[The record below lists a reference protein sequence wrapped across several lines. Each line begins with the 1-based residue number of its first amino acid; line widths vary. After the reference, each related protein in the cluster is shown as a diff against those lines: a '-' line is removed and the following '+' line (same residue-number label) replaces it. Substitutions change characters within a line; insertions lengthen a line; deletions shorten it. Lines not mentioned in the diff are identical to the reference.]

1 MATEASSWRFVP
13 GKNDKRKGAQVD
25 LVISRADK
33 MIHLCEMKFS
43 ATPYSIK
50 KEYAERLIKR
60 KQLFMEEN
68 DISRGVVLT
77 FVTPYGLKEGLH
89 TSLVHSSLS
98 AKELFLAEG

>member
-1 MATEASSWRFVP
+1 MFFFQMWVKKYRF
-13 GKNDKRKGAQVD
+13 GQKTQKKY

-43 ATPYSIK
+43 ATPYTIK
-50 KEYAERLIKR
+50 KEYAEWLSKR

-68 DISRGVVLT
+68 NISRGVVLT